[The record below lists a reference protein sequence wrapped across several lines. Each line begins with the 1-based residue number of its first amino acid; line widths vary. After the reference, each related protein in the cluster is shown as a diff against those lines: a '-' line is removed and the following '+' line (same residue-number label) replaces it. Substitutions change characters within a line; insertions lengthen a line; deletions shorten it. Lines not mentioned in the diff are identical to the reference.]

1 VSEHAP
7 VVTTS
12 RYPFRETVERLSRAI
27 VASGS
32 TVFATID
39 QAAAATRAGLTL
51 RPTTLIVFGNPA
63 GGTPFMADLPLLG
76 LDLPLKFLVWEQDGV
91 VTVAYSPMSE
101 IARRYGIIGKETQI
115 AGMDRAL
122 ASLAAAVE

>member
-1 VSEHAP
+1 MSESAP
-7 VVTTS
+7 VVKES
-12 RYPFRETVERLSRAI
+12 RYPYRDTIERLSRAI

-39 QAAAATRAGLTL
+39 QAAAAARAGLSL

-76 LDLPLKFLVWEQDGV
+76 LDLPLKFLVWEEAGAV
-91 VTVAYSPMSE
+91 KVAYAPMSD
-101 IARRYGIIGKETQI
+101 IARRYAVSGKDAQVAGI
-115 AGMDRAL
+115 DRAL
-122 ASLAAAVE
+122 ASLSATVE